1 MEVSNDCKHD
11 EDGIL
16 STNETTNPRS
26 KEMITVLVHSDE
38 LDLTLR
44 YEIRGNQVEV
54 STSEDPL
61 GQPDVFVGNGD
72 HAPIGDLIAAFV
84 KEDVTHM
91 ATEEE
96 EKEMWELYHQMEA
109 N

>member
-1 MEVSNDCKHD
+1 
-11 EDGIL
+11 
-16 STNETTNPRS
+16 
-26 KEMITVLVHSDE
+26 MITVLVHSDE

-54 STSEDPL
+54 TSSEDPF
-61 GQPDVFVGNGD
+61 GQPDVFVYNGNEST
-72 HAPIGDLIAAFV
+72 IGDLIGGFIG
-84 KEDVTHM
+84 EDVTHM